1 MTNRKPVI
9 PSKHFVNT
17 FMCSFSE
24 DPVFTLVKENTDEVR
39 QH

>member
-1 MTNRKPVI
+1 MANRKPVI

-24 DPVFTLVKENTDEVR
+24 DPVFNLVKENTDEVIFL
-39 QH
+39 